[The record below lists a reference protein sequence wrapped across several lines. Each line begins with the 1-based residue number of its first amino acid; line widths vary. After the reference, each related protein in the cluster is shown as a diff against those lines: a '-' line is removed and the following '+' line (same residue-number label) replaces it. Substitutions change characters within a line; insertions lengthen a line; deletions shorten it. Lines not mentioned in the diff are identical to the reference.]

1 MLRHTLAN
9 ERKGRACRSDRF
21 EASQDRVKRSIDR
34 HPLEM
39 SELAT
44 PRTEEGVHEYIGLKR
59 AAEPALTPTRATR
72 KCRHLSV
79 VFRQESDDSVGVAI
93 VDGA

>member
-1 MLRHTLAN
+1 MLGYTLAN
-9 ERKGRACRSDRF
+9 EGKGSACRSDRF

-34 HPLEM
+34 HTLEM
-39 SELAT
+39 GELAT
-44 PRTEEGVHEYIGLKR
+44 PWTEVRVHEYVGLKR
-59 AAEPALTPTRATR
+59 AAEPALTLTRTTR